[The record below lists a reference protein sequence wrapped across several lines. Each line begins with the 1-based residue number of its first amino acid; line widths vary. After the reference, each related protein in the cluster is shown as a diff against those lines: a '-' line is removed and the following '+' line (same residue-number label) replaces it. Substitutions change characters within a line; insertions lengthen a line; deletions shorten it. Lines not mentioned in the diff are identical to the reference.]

1 LPDAALVFEVWKSV
15 VLRPARRSAF
25 DEGGSLDVGAWC
37 FYPRT
42 IHRFAFISNLGRL
55 PGETTATGTRNAS
68 AV

>member
-1 LPDAALVFEVWKSV
+1 ML
-15 VLRPARRSAF
+15 AF
-25 DEGGSLDVGAWC
+25 WC
-37 FYPRT
+37 LYPRT